1 MSDNAQYERAIIDWF
16 KKNKRDL
23 PWRKTDAWGVLVS
36 EIMLQ
41 QTPVQRVLPVYLEWM
56 KRWPTAADLA
66 KATPAEVITA
76 WGRLGYPRRALRL
89 HECAKV
95 ITSELDGVIPDN
107 EIELR
112 KLPGIG
118 EYTAAAIVAFA
129 FNGRSLVL
137 DINIR
142 RLFSRLYKGEEAP
155 TAAPTKAERL
165 EYAQYLPERQ
175 AHLWAA
181 ATMELGALICTAKNP
196 LCGRCPVA
204 DQCQWRS
211 LDFPASERVKR
222 SQTWH
227 GTDRQCRGTIVQAL
241 RENSSLT
248 KKQIELLW
256 DVPSQVEKA
265 ILTLLDDGL
274 IEARGKSSYSLPQ

>member
-1 MSDNAQYERAIIDWF
+1 MFEKIIIDWF

-23 PWRKTDAWGVLVS
+23 PWRKTDPWGVLVS

-41 QTPVQRVLPVYLEWM
+41 QTPVQRVLPVYNEWM
-56 KRWPTAADLA
+56 KRWPTPAHLA

-95 ITSELDGVIPDN
+95 ITSEYKGVIPN
-107 EIELR
+107 TEAELR

-118 EYTAAAIVAFA
+118 EYTAAAMIAFA
-129 FNGRSLVL
+129 FQGSSLVL

-155 TAAPTKAERL
+155 TAAPTKAERD
-165 EYAQYLPERQ
+165 EYAQYVPEKN
-175 AHLWAA
+175 AHIWAA
-181 ATMELGALICTAKNP
+181 ATMELGALVCTAKNP
-196 LCGRCPVA
+196 TCGLCPVA
-204 DQCQWRS
+204 DQCRWRS
-211 LDFPASERVKR
+211 LDYPASTRVKR
-222 SQTWH
+222 TQTWH

-241 RENSSLT
+241 RENSTL
-248 KKQIELLW
+248 KKREILLLW

-265 ILTLLDDGL
+265 LLTLLDDGL
-274 IEARGKSSYSLPQ
+274 IEERGKNSFSLPR

>member
-1 MSDNAQYERAIIDWF
+1 MYEKEITSWF
-16 KKNKRDL
+16 KENKRDL
-23 PWRKTDAWGVLVS
+23 PWRKSDAWGVLVS

-41 QTPVQRVLPVYLEWM
+41 QTPVQRVLPIYQEWM

-89 HECAKV
+89 HECAKM
-95 ITSELDGVIPDN
+95 ITSELKGVIPND
-107 EIELR
+107 ETELR

-129 FNGRSLVL
+129 FQGKSLVL

-155 TAAPTKAERL
+155 TAAPTKAERV
-165 EYAQYLPERQ
+165 EYAQYVPDKK

-181 ATMELGALICTAKNP
+181 ATMELGALICTAKKP

-204 DQCQWRS
+204 DKCQWRS
-211 LDFPASERVKR
+211 LDYPSSERVKR
-222 SQTWH
+222 SQSWH

-241 RENSSLT
+241 RDNPKLSRREIN
-248 KKQIELLW
+248 LLW
-256 DVPSQVEKA
+256 DVPSQVEKE

-274 IEARGKSSYSLPQ
+274 IEEQRKGIFSLPQ

>member
-1 MSDNAQYERAIIDWF
+1 MPAHSSYEKEIIAWF

-41 QTPVQRVLPVYLEWM
+41 QTPVQRVLPVYTAWM
-56 KRWPTAADLA
+56 KKWPTPQALA
-66 KATPAEVITA
+66 KATPADVITE

-89 HECAKV
+89 HECAKM
-95 ITSELDGVIPDN
+95 ITHELKGQIPDT
-107 EIELR
+107 EAELR
-112 KLPGIG
+112 TLPGIG

-129 FNGRSLVL
+129 YKESSLVL
-137 DINIR
+137 DINVR

-155 TAAPTKAERL
+155 TAAPTKAERI
-165 EYAQYLPERQ
+165 EYAELIPAKR

-181 ATMELGALICTAKNP
+181 GTMELGALICTSQKP

-204 DQCQWRS
+204 DQCLWRS
-211 LDFPASERVKR
+211 LDYPASTRIKR
-222 SQTWH
+222 TQTWH

-241 RENSSLT
+241 RDNSTLSKAKLH
-248 KKQIELLW
+248 LLW
-256 DVPSQVEKA
+256 DVPAQVDKA

-274 IEARGKSSYSLPQ
+274 IEERRKNTYSLPR

>member
-1 MSDNAQYERAIIDWF
+1 MYEKKITSWF
-16 KKNKRDL
+16 KENKRDL
-23 PWRKTDAWGVLVS
+23 PWRKSDAWGVLVS

-41 QTPVQRVLPVYLEWM
+41 QTPVQRVLPIYQEWM

-95 ITSELDGVIPDN
+95 ITSELKGAIPND
-107 EIELR
+107 EAELR

-118 EYTAAAIVAFA
+118 EYTAAAMIAFA
-129 FNGRSLVL
+129 FEGKSLVL

-142 RLFSRLYKGEEAP
+142 RLFSRLYRGEEAP
-155 TAAPTKAERL
+155 TAAPTKAERV
-165 EYAQYLPERQ
+165 EYAQYVPDQ
-175 AHLWAA
+175 KAHLWAA
-181 ATMELGALICTAKNP
+181 ATMELGALICTAKKP

-204 DQCQWRS
+204 DKCKWRS
-211 LDFPASERVKR
+211 LDYPSSERVKR
-222 SQTWH
+222 SQSWH

-241 RENSSLT
+241 RDNPKLSRREIN
-248 KKQIELLW
+248 LLW

-274 IEARGKSSYSLPQ
+274 IEEQRKGIFSLPQ

>member
-1 MSDNAQYERAIIDWF
+1 MSDSLSWTIIAWF

-23 PWRKTDAWGVLVS
+23 PWRSTDAWGVLVS

-41 QTPVQRVLPVYLEWM
+41 QTPVQRVLPVYNEWM
-56 KRWPTAADLA
+56 KRWPTPAHLA

-95 ITSELDGVIPDN
+95 ITNDLDGVIPSS
-107 EIELR
+107 EVELR

-118 EYTAAAIVAFA
+118 EYTAAAMVAFA
-129 FNGRSLVL
+129 FGGRSLVL

-155 TAAPTKAERL
+155 SAAPTKAERA
-165 EYAQYLPERQ
+165 EYAEYVPQKN

-181 ATMELGALICTAKNP
+181 ATMELGALVCTAKSP

-204 DQCQWRS
+204 DECAWRS
-211 LDFPASERVKR
+211 LDYPASTRVKR
-222 SQTWH
+222 TQTWH

-241 RENSSLT
+241 RENKMLS
-248 KKQIELLW
+248 KKEIHLLW

-265 ILTLLDDGL
+265 ILTLLDDHL
-274 IEARGKSSYSLPQ
+274 IEERRKNTYSLPR

>member
-1 MSDNAQYERAIIDWF
+1 MYERAITDWF

-41 QTPVQRVLPVYLEWM
+41 QTPVQRVLPIYNEWM
-56 KRWPTAADLA
+56 KRWPTPAHLA

-95 ITSELDGVIPDN
+95 ITNDLGGVIPQS
-107 EIELR
+107 ESELR
-112 KLPGIG
+112 ALPGIG
-118 EYTAAAIVAFA
+118 EYTAAAMVAFA
-129 FNGRSLVL
+129 FAGRSLVL

-142 RLFSRLYKGEEAP
+142 RLFSRLYKGEESP
-155 TAAPTKAERL
+155 SAAPTKAERI
-165 EYAQYLPERQ
+165 EYAEYVPAKN
-175 AHLWAA
+175 AHIWAA

-196 LCGRCPVA
+196 LCGRCPVS
-204 DQCQWRS
+204 DQCAWRS
-211 LDFPASERVKR
+211 LDYPASDRVKR
-222 SQTWH
+222 TQTWH

-241 RENSSLT
+241 RENSTLN
-248 KKQIELLW
+248 KKQLHLLW
-256 DVPSQVEKA
+256 DVPSQLEKA

-274 IEARGKSSYSLPQ
+274 IEERRKNTYSLPH

>member
-1 MSDNAQYERAIIDWF
+1 MYEKEITSWF
-16 KKNKRDL
+16 KENKRDL
-23 PWRKTDAWGVLVS
+23 PWRKSDAWGVLVS

-41 QTPVQRVLPVYLEWM
+41 QTPVQRVLPIYQEWM

-95 ITSELDGVIPDN
+95 ITSELKGTIPND
-107 EIELR
+107 EAELR

-118 EYTAAAIVAFA
+118 EYTAAAIVSFA
-129 FNGRSLVL
+129 FQGKSLVL

-155 TAAPTKAERL
+155 TAAPTKAERV
-165 EYAQYLPERQ
+165 EYAQYIPEKK

-181 ATMELGALICTAKNP
+181 ATMELGALICTAKKP

-204 DQCQWRS
+204 DKCQWRS
-211 LDFPASERVKR
+211 LDYPSSERVKR
-222 SQTWH
+222 SQSWH

-241 RENSSLT
+241 RDNPKLSRREIN
-248 KKQIELLW
+248 LLW

-274 IEARGKSSYSLPQ
+274 IEEQRKGIFSLPQ

>member
-1 MSDNAQYERAIIDWF
+1 MYDKTIIDWF
-16 KKNKRDL
+16 KKNKRNL
-23 PWRKTDAWGVLVS
+23 PWRQTDPWGVLVS

-41 QTPVQRVLPVYLEWM
+41 QTPVQRVLPVYNEWM
-56 KRWPTAADLA
+56 KRWPTAAQLA
-66 KATPAEVITA
+66 KASPAEVITA

-95 ITSELDGVIPDN
+95 ITNEYNGVIPN
-107 EIELR
+107 TESELR

-118 EYTAAAIVAFA
+118 EYTAAAMVAFA
-129 FNGRSLVL
+129 FGGSSLVL

-142 RLFSRLYKGEEAP
+142 RLFSRLYKGEESP
-155 TAAPTKAERL
+155 TSAPTKAERI
-165 EYAQYLPERQ
+165 EYAQYVPKKNP
-175 AHLWAA
+175 HLWAA

-196 LCGRCPVA
+196 VCGRCPVA

-211 LDFPASERVKR
+211 LDYPASTRVKR
-222 SQTWH
+222 TQTWH
-227 GTDRQCRGTIVQAL
+227 GTDRQCRGTVVQAL
-241 RENSSLT
+241 RDNSVLT
-248 KKQIELLW
+248 KREILLLW

-274 IEARGKSSYSLPQ
+274 IEERKKNTYSLPR

>member
-1 MSDNAQYERAIIDWF
+1 MYEKEITTWF
-16 KKNKRDL
+16 KDNKRDL
-23 PWRKTDAWGVLVS
+23 PWRKSDAWGVLVS

-41 QTPVQRVLPVYLEWM
+41 QTPVQRVLPIYQEWM

-66 KATPAEVITA
+66 QATPAQVITA

-95 ITSELDGVIPDN
+95 ISNDLKGIIPNN
-107 EIELR
+107 EVELR

-129 FNGRSLVL
+129 FEGKSLVL

-142 RLFSRLYKGEEAP
+142 RLFSRLYQGEEAP
-155 TAAPTKAERL
+155 TAAPTKAERT
-165 EYAQYLPERQ
+165 EYAQYVPDKK

-181 ATMELGALICTAKNP
+181 ATMELGALICTAKKP

-204 DQCQWRS
+204 DKCKWRS
-211 LDFPASERVKR
+211 LDYPSSERVKR
-222 SQTWH
+222 TQSWH

-241 RENSSLT
+241 RDNPKLSRREIN
-248 KKQIELLW
+248 LLW

-274 IEARGKSSYSLPQ
+274 IEEQRKGIFSLPQ

>member
-1 MSDNAQYERAIIDWF
+1 MYEREITDWF

-41 QTPVQRVLPVYLEWM
+41 QTPVQRVLPIYNEWM
-56 KRWPTAADLA
+56 KRWPTPSDLA
-66 KATPAEVITA
+66 TATPAEVITA

-89 HECAKV
+89 HECAKE
-95 ITSELDGVIPDN
+95 ITENHKGVIPST

-112 KLPGIG
+112 KLPGVG
-118 EYTAAAIVAFA
+118 EYTSAAIVAFA
-129 FNGRSLVL
+129 FKGSSLVL

-155 TAAPTKAERL
+155 ATAPTKAERV
-165 EYAQYLPERQ
+165 EYAEYVPKKG
-175 AHLWAA
+175 AHIWAA

-204 DQCQWRS
+204 DSCRWRS
-211 LDFPASERVKR
+211 LDYPRTERVKR
-222 SQTWH
+222 TQSWH

-241 RENSSLT
+241 RENDLLT
-248 KKQIELLW
+248 KKQIQLLW
-256 DVPSQVEKA
+256 DVTSQVDKA
-265 ILTLLDDGL
+265 LLTLLDDGL
-274 IEARGKSSYSLPQ
+274 IEARGRNTFSLPR